1 MSAEAVFNLID
12 ELEGANSIDETWSAF
27 MVFACKFGFTHG
39 GLADMPGPHERIE
52 DTTLCLSWPEE
63 WRQRYFENNY
73 ITKDPANLHLERSP
87 TPFTWE
93 EMLTAPIYTKEQ
105 RRIVS
110 EASEFGLFSGLIV
123 PLPGVGMGPALVTIA
138 GGKVDLSARNRAA
151 LHLAAIYTH
160 ARVRVLSK
168 RRARLQTMPQLS
180 PRERQC
186 LQWVAVG
193 KSDWEISEILSI
205 SEKTVNSHLERV
217 KKKFGV
223 RTRMQAVV
231 HGLRMRAIGF
241 EVAA

>member
-1 MSAEAVFNLID
+1 MSAKAVFDLIA
-12 ELEGANSIDETWSAF
+12 ELESVGSIDETWSAF
-27 MVFACKFGFTHG
+27 MAFACTFGFTHG

-73 ITKDPANLHLERSP
+73 IAEDPANLYLKRSH

-93 EMLTAPIYTKEQ
+93 EMLATQSYTKQQ

-110 EASEFGLFSGLIV
+110 EASEFGLFSGFIV
-123 PLPGVGMGPALVTIA
+123 PLPGVGMGPALVTVA
-138 GGKVDLSARNRAA
+138 GGQVELSVRNRAA

-168 RRARLQTMPQLS
+168 RNARLVAAPQLS
-180 PRERQC
+180 PREREC

-205 SEKTVNSHLERV
+205 SEKTVNTHLERV
-217 KKKFGV
+217 KKKCGV
-223 RTRMQAVV
+223 RTRTQAVV
-231 HGLRMRAIGF
+231 HGLRTRVIGF